1 MTNAGG
7 ISGRAGD
14 RVAVAITWLEMTR
27 RPEGA
32 HPPLPMNAPVAL
44 VRAKAPPAAY
54 FLYLY
59 RLVGEAW
66 EWTDRLDDDPATLG
80 AELAREDMGLHTLMW
95 EGWPAG
101 FFLLDWRQAG
111 VCDLAYFGLAEAT
124 RGRGLARWLLAEAIH
139 AGWSR
144 PGVEKL
150 TVNTCALDHP
160 SALPLYQRAGFSP
173 VRRTEVERVLTRD
186 ID

>member
-66 EWTDRLDDDPATLG
+66 EGTDRRRW
-80 AELAREDMGLHTLMW
+80 ARN
-95 EGWPAG
+95 
-101 FFLLDWRQAG
+101 WR
-111 VCDLAYFGLAEAT
+111 
-124 RGRGLARWLLAEAIH
+124 ARTW
-139 AGWSR
+139 GST
-144 PGVEKL
+144 P
-150 TVNTCALDHP
+150 
-160 SALPLYQRAGFSP
+160 
-173 VRRTEVERVLTRD
+173 
-186 ID
+186 

>member
-7 ISGRAGD
+7 ITGRAGD
-14 RVAVAITWLEMTR
+14 RVSVAITWLEMGR
-27 RPEGA
+27 RPDGA

-66 EWTDRLDDDPATLG
+66 EWTDRLDDDPATLA
-80 AELAREDMGLHTLMW
+80 AELAREDMALHTLMW

-111 VCDLAYFGLAEAT
+111 VCDLGYFGLCEAT
-124 RGRGLARWLLAEAIH
+124 RGRGLARWLLSEAIH

-144 PGVEKL
+144 PGVEKM

-186 ID
+186 IG